1 VAGAACPQSSLA
13 PGKAETC
20 TGSYTVAAADVAAGK
35 VTDTATA
42 TATATSFFGNVVLS
56 NPSTVT
62 VRPPWPASV
71 TGSYQP
77 TASSPEGFYLGVT
90 GSTWTLWATYPATG
104 KVAFT
109 GKITID
115 AGKIT
120 GLTPIA
126 LSPGDRTHVKGKTLT
141 FTIASLVQVNGFRF
155 TAKQAASITFT
166 LKVNGKPATA
176 RQIYLGATPTPSTS
190 PSPLTFT
197 R

>member
-1 VAGAACPQSSLA
+1 VEDRQLPANRRLAGRL
-13 PGKAETC
+13 
-20 TGSYTVAAADVAAGK
+20 
-35 VTDTATA
+35 
-42 TATATSFFGNVVLS
+42 
-56 NPSTVT
+56 
-62 VRPPWPASV
+62 
-71 TGSYQP
+71 
-77 TASSPEGFYLGVT
+77 YLGVT

-126 LSPGDRTHVKGKTLT
+126 LSPGDSTHVKGKTLT
-141 FTIASLVQVNGFRF
+141 FTIASLVPVNGFRF

-166 LKVNGKPATA
+166 LQVNGKPATA
-176 RQIYLGATPTPSTS
+176 RRIYLGATPAPPTS